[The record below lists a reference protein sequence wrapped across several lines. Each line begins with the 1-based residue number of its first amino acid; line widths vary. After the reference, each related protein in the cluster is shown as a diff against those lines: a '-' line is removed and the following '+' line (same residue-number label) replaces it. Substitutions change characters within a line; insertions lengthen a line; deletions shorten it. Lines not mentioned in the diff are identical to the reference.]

1 MTETVFSPGLF
12 DLQVNGFAG
21 IDYNDAG
28 LTPEAFE
35 QSLQTMLQTGVTG
48 CLPTIIT
55 SSEAH
60 QTACLQALEAARAA
74 SPLAQAMVPGYHL
87 EGPFLNPGEGYRG
100 VHPAEHM
107 VPATWEHFQRLQEAA
122 GGRIRL
128 ITVAPEQ
135 PGVMDLIPRWREQ
148 GVTVSLGHCNP
159 SLEEVRAAAAAGA
172 ELSTHLGNGTVQLL
186 AKSNNPVFHQL
197 AEDGLKAS
205 FIADGFHLPASVLGI
220 YLRAKQSSRTLL
232 VTDGTAGCA
241 AAPGR
246 YTLGPVTIE
255 RLEEPKVVLP
265 GTSSPAGSAI
275 TLSACVQNVVNWF
288 GVSLEEAVGWA
299 SAQPKALLGLP
310 EASVLPEQLT
320 WSVGSSGPELTAVSL
335 GEWQVSAWQD
345 SAASA

>member
-1 MTETVFSPGLF
+1 MDSFDVVVEGL
-12 DLQVNGFAG
+12 G
-21 IDYNDAG
+21 DAVEFVAVERADEAVVVHVEFLRDAVVAQLCKRVDDGPEDHVQQQDGDHELLGHHEEEGVG
-28 LTPEAFE
+28 L
-35 QSLQTMLQTGVTG
+35 
-48 CLPTIIT
+48 
-55 SSEAH
+55 H
-60 QTACLQALEAARAA
+60 R
-74 SPLAQAMVPGYHL
+74 
-87 EGPFLNPGEGYRG
+87 RG
-100 VHPAEHM
+100 VRRHVDRVAHSAAVLQPE
-107 VPATWEHFQRLQEAA
+107 VQRLQEAA

-135 PGVMDLIPRWREQ
+135 PGVMDLIPQWREQ